1 MTIGSMVINGM
12 ICDEK
17 ILPVAVARQTT
28 LCVSNV
34 WLKQRVDLFFFKMFK
49 LSKPMFDILDA
60 VKIRITDIY
69 VTWFKS

>member
-1 MTIGSMVINGM
+1 
-12 ICDEK
+12 
-17 ILPVAVARQTT
+17 
-28 LCVSNV
+28 
-34 WLKQRVDLFFFKMFK
+34 MFK